1 VTGAPADRAVRRDLL
16 GTGLMVVAS
25 LSFGT
30 VVAVG
35 KVATDIGLS
44 VYWVLAVRFAVATVL
59 TAGILALLRQPLV
72 PVPGERVGIVVLGAA
87 GYAVEASF
95 FFLALQHGNASTV
108 TLLFFTYPAMVMLGS
123 MALGRGAPGLLLG
136 GALVCAI
143 AGAALVVASS
153 GGIAVDPLGVVF
165 SLSAGAVFSVYL
177 LGIDRVLRRTNAL
190 TASLWVSGSA
200 SIALAAFSLASGR
213 AEVPVGLDQWG
224 PVVWMGVATSIA
236 FVAQLAGLRI
246 LGPVRTA
253 IIGSTE
259 PVAGAALSFV
269 FLDEPITAMMVL
281 GGALILTGAV
291 AAALARRPEPGRAPG
306 TEVALEPPAP

>member
-1 VTGAPADRAVRRDLL
+1 MAT
-16 GTGLMVVAS
+16 AS
-25 LSFGT
+25 LAFGT
-30 VVAVG
+30 VVVVG

-72 PVPGERVGIVVLGAA
+72 PVPGERLGLLVLGAA

-95 FFLALQHGNASTV
+95 FFLALEHGNASTV
-108 TLLFFTYPAMVMLGS
+108 TLLFFTYPAMVMLAS
-123 MALGRGAPGLLLG
+123 MALGRGAPGPLLG

-153 GGIAVDPLGVVF
+153 GGIAVEPLGVVF

-177 LGIDRVLRRTNAL
+177 LGVDRVLRRTNVL

-200 SIALAAFSLASGR
+200 SLSLAAFSISTGR
-213 AEVPVGLDQWG
+213 AEVPAGLDQWG
-224 PVVWMGVATSIA
+224 PVAWMGVATSVA
-236 FVAQLAGLRI
+236 FVAKLAGLRI

-253 IIGSTE
+253 IIGSIE

-269 FLDEPITAMMVL
+269 FLDEPITALMAV
-281 GGALILTGAV
+281 GGLLILAGAV
-291 AAALARRPEPGRAPG
+291 AAALARRPEPGKLPG
-306 TEVALEPPAP
+306 AEVAVEPPAP

>member
-1 VTGAPADRAVRRDLL
+1 MVT
-16 GTGLMVVAS
+16 AS
-25 LSFGT
+25 LAFGT
-30 VVAVG
+30 VVVVG

-44 VYWVLAVRFAVATVL
+44 VYWVLAVRFGVATAL
-59 TAGILALLRQPLV
+59 TALILALLRQPLL
-72 PVPGERVGIVVLGAA
+72 PVPGERLGLVILGAI
-87 GYAVEASF
+87 GYAIEASF

-108 TLLFFTYPAMVMLGS
+108 TLLFFTYPAMVMLAS

-153 GGIAVDPLGVVF
+153 GGIAVEPLGVVF
-165 SLSAGAVFSVYL
+165 SLSAGAVFTGYL
-177 LGIDRVLRRTNAL
+177 LGMDRVLRRTNAL

-200 SIALAAFSLASGR
+200 SLALAAFSIATGR
-213 AEVPVGLDQWG
+213 AEVLTGVDQWG

-259 PVAGAALSFV
+259 PVAGATLSFV
-269 FLDEPITAMMVL
+269 FLDEPITALMLL
-281 GGALILTGAV
+281 GGVLILAGAV
-291 AAALARRPEPGRAPG
+291 AAALARRPEPGKVPG
-306 TEVALEPPAP
+306 AEVALEPPTP